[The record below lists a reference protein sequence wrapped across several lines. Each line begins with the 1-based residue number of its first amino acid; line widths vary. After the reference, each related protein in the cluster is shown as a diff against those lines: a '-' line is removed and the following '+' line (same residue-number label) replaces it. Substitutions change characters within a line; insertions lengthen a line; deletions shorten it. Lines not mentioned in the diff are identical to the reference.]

1 MARPSLPRHLP
12 GVLTALAAAVFFT
25 LPFSP
30 SAEAARRP
38 DAQKSRPAPAAEVQ
52 SAEVM
57 LNAVLE
63 DIGKGRFDAALQ
75 RIEAL
80 LKSYPNFRLAYL
92 IKGDLLLAR
101 ARPLSELGSAPKAP
115 ADRLDDLRAEA
126 VVRLRAY
133 RDPPTKGMLPRY
145 LLEMPLEQQYAVV
158 VDTVRSRLYLY
169 GNNKGQPHLVADY
182 YISVGKNGAQ
192 KTREGDLKTPIG
204 VYHVTSSLPA
214 KKLPDLYGSG
224 AFPINYPNDLDKRM
238 GRNGHG
244 IWLHGTPSDTFSRPP
259 RASDGCV
266 VLSNADLN
274 IVAKHLQVGMTPVI
288 ISEGVEWIST
298 DNWSAER
305 KTFLDQLE
313 SWRADWESRDTE
325 RYLQNYSRTFASGG
339 QKYESFARQ
348 KQQVNSGKEWI
359 KLKIGNVSAF
369 RNPGRE
375 DMMVVTFDQ
384 DYRSNNLN
392 NVMKKRQYWAREGN
406 RWRIIYEGAA

>member
-1 MARPSLPRHLP
+1 
-12 GVLTALAAAVFFT
+12 
-25 LPFSP
+25 
-30 SAEAARRP
+30 
-38 DAQKSRPAPAAEVQ
+38 
-52 SAEVM
+52 M
-57 LNAVLE
+57 LNAALE
-63 DIGKGRFDAALQ
+63 DIGKGRFDAALK

-80 LKSYPNFRLAYL
+80 ITAYPNFRLAYL

-115 ADRLDDLRAEA
+115 ADRLGDLRAEA
-126 VVRLRAY
+126 LARLRAY

-182 YISVGKNGAQ
+182 YISVGKNGSQ
-192 KTREGDLKTPIG
+192 KMREGDLKTPIG

-274 IVAKHLQVGMTPVI
+274 VVAKHLQIGMTPVI
-288 ISEGVEWIST
+288 ISEGVEWVSA

-305 KTFLDQLE
+305 RTFLDNLE
-313 SWRADWESRDTE
+313 QWRADWESRDTG
-325 RYLQNYSRTFASGG
+325 RYLQNYSRKFTAGS
-339 QKYESFARQ
+339 QNYESFARQ
-348 KQQVNSGKEWI
+348 KQQVNTGKEWI